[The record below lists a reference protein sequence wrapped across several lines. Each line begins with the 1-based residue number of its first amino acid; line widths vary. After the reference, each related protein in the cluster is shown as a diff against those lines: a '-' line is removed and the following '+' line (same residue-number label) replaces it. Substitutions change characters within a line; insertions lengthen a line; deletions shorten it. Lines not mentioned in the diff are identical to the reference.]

1 MHVATATTPR
11 AISPGQS
18 PRRHLN
24 GVLDSPA
31 SNGDNK
37 TTESMAQK
45 KGHTGNPKGRP
56 KGKPNKLTSTV
67 REWIAE
73 LIDSNRDQVE
83 KDLKALKPIERV
95 QMIERLMQYVVPK
108 QQAVSA
114 AIDFSQLTDSQLD
127 EVVNRLTQGISY
139 DED

>member
-1 MHVATATTPR
+1 
-11 AISPGQS
+11 
-18 PRRHLN
+18 
-24 GVLDSPA
+24 
-31 SNGDNK
+31 
-37 TTESMAQK
+37 MAQK

-56 KGKPNKLTSTV
+56 KGTPNKLTSTV

-114 AIDFSQLTDSQLD
+114 AIDFSPLTDSQLD
-127 EVVNRLTQGISY
+127 EVVNRLTNGTE
-139 DED
+139 DEKY

>member
-1 MHVATATTPR
+1 
-11 AISPGQS
+11 
-18 PRRHLN
+18 
-24 GVLDSPA
+24 
-31 SNGDNK
+31 
-37 TTESMAQK
+37 MAQK

-127 EVVNRLTQGISY
+127 EVVNRLTKGISY

>member
-1 MHVATATTPR
+1 
-11 AISPGQS
+11 
-18 PRRHLN
+18 
-24 GVLDSPA
+24 
-31 SNGDNK
+31 
-37 TTESMAQK
+37 MAQK

-56 KGKPNKLTSTV
+56 KGTPNKLTSTV

-127 EVVNRLTQGISY
+127 EVVNRLTKGISY

>member
-1 MHVATATTPR
+1 
-11 AISPGQS
+11 
-18 PRRHLN
+18 
-24 GVLDSPA
+24 
-31 SNGDNK
+31 
-37 TTESMAQK
+37 MAQK

-56 KGKPNKLTSTV
+56 KGTPNKLTSTV

-73 LIDSNRDQVE
+73 LIDSNREQVE

>member
-1 MHVATATTPR
+1 
-11 AISPGQS
+11 
-18 PRRHLN
+18 
-24 GVLDSPA
+24 
-31 SNGDNK
+31 
-37 TTESMAQK
+37 MAQK

-56 KGKPNKLTSTV
+56 KGTPNKLTSTV

-73 LIDSNRDQVE
+73 LIDSNREQVE

-127 EVVNRLTQGISY
+127 EVVNRLTKGISY

>member
-1 MHVATATTPR
+1 
-11 AISPGQS
+11 
-18 PRRHLN
+18 
-24 GVLDSPA
+24 
-31 SNGDNK
+31 
-37 TTESMAQK
+37 MAQK

-56 KGKPNKLTSTV
+56 KGTPNKLTSTV

>member
-1 MHVATATTPR
+1 
-11 AISPGQS
+11 
-18 PRRHLN
+18 
-24 GVLDSPA
+24 
-31 SNGDNK
+31 
-37 TTESMAQK
+37 MAQK

-56 KGKPNKLTSTV
+56 KGTPNKLTSTV

-108 QQAVSA
+108 RQAVSA